1 MGYILK
7 TEKTN
12 NLPRKELDNLAKG
25 KVVIKAERCKACEL
39 CVSVCPKNI
48 LKIDEVEIN
57 KQGYHPVCIVSEE
70 ECIAC
75 GSCGLMCPDGVINV
89 YKVD

>member
-1 MGYILK
+1 M

-12 NLPRKELDNLAKG
+12 NFQEGVSILAKG

-39 CVSVCPKNI
+39 CVSVCPKGI
-48 LKIDEVEIN
+48 LKIDDVEIN

-70 ECIAC
+70 DCIAC
-75 GSCGLMCPDGVINV
+75 GSCGIMCPDGVINV
-89 YKVD
+89 YKED